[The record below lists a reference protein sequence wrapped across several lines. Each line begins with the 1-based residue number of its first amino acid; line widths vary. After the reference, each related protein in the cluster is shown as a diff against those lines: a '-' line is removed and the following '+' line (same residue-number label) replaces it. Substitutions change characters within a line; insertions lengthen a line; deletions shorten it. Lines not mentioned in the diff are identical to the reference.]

1 MNRDFVLNKDTVWK
15 VDLSDDTKVT
25 LKTTLCRQRL
35 LVEALEIEVTISTD
49 EEVTNRFRAIHS
61 TPDPSDTMVLEVTSD
76 DITKLYSE
84 LFEYLDRL
92 NKEF

>member
-1 MNRDFVLNKDTVWK
+1 MQEDFVLNKDTAWK

-35 LVEALEIEVTISTD
+35 LVELLEIKMTISTD
-49 EEVTNRFRAIHS
+49 EDTTNRFRAIHA
-61 TPDPSDTMVLEVTSD
+61 TVDPSDAMVLEVTSN
-76 DITKLYSE
+76 DIAKLYSE

-92 NKEF
+92 NNKE

>member
-1 MNRDFVLNKDTVWK
+1 MQEDFVLNKDTAWK
-15 VDLSDDTKVT
+15 VDLSDETKVT

-49 EEVTNRFRAIHS
+49 EGTTNRFRAIHATS
-61 TPDPSDTMVLEVTSD
+61 GAEDTMTLEITSN
-76 DITKLYSE
+76 DIAKLYSE

-92 NKEF
+92 NNKE

>member
-1 MNRDFVLNKDTVWK
+1 MSKDFVLNKDTYWN

-35 LVEALEIEVTISTD
+35 VVELLEIEVTISTD
-49 EEVTNRFRAIHS
+49 EGTTNRFRTIHA
-61 TPDPSDTMVLEVTSD
+61 TAGADDTMTLEVTSD
-76 DITKLYSE
+76 DIAKLYSE